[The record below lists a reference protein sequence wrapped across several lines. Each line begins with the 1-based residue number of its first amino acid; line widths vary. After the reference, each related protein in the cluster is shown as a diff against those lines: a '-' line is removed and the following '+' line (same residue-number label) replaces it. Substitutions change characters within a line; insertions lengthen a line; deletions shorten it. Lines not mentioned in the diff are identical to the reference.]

1 MLVTCR
7 ARVVAVAGHL
17 PERVLTNAML
27 EDMVDTCDEWI
38 TSRTGIRERH
48 IAAPGTSVSDLLL
61 PAAQRCLERAEIE
74 ADQLDGII
82 VGTITPDHVIPA
94 TGNVLQHKLKA
105 SRAWAF
111 DLINACNGFI
121 AALSCAASWIE
132 SGRAQRILVCGADVM
147 SSLVD
152 YQDRETC
159 ILFGDGAGCVVVEAG
174 TADGPGII
182 DLLMGSDGS
191 GAANLCVPASG
202 SAEPINGEVLSQR
215 RQFLHQDG
223 QVVFKH
229 AVRRM
234 AEAADELMQ
243 RLHLTG
249 DDIDLLVPHQ
259 ANRRII
265 EPTARRL
272 GIGMDK
278 VIMNLE
284 LCGNTTGA
292 TIPLALND
300 AWQEGRLTDGCRVML
315 VAFGGGFA
323 WGSCYLVWGRGT

>member
-1 MLVTCR
+1 MPVSCR

-27 EDMVDTCDEWI
+27 ETMVDTNDEWI

-48 IAAPGTSVSDLLL
+48 IAAPGTPVSDLLL
-61 PAAQRCLERAEIE
+61 PAAQRCLERAGVE
-74 ADQLDGII
+74 ADALDGII

-94 TGNVLQHKLKA
+94 SGNVLQHKLGA

-111 DLINACNGFI
+111 DIINACNGFI
-121 AALSCAASWIE
+121 AALSCATAWIE

-152 YQDRETC
+152 YRDRETC

-174 TADGPGII
+174 PADGPGVV
-182 DLLMGSDGS
+182 DLMMGSDGS
-191 GAANLCVPASG
+191 GAGSLCVPASG
-202 SAEPINGEVLSQR
+202 SAEPITGETLSQR
-215 RQFLHQDG
+215 RQYLHQDG

-234 AEAADELMQ
+234 AEAADDLLQ
-243 RLHLTG
+243 RLHLSG

-272 GIGMDK
+272 GISMDK
-278 VIMNLE
+278 VVMNLE
-284 LCGNTTGA
+284 RCGNTTGA
-292 TIPLALND
+292 TIPLALDD
-300 AWQEGRLTDGCRVML
+300 AWQNGRLVDGSRVML

-323 WGSCYLVWGRGT
+323 WGSCYLVWGRGG